1 MDFFSFFLSGC
12 YRPELWRLR
21 CKMNVPVPPP
31 YQGQPDSSRG
41 GWSDPGSSNHMR
53 CSSHGQGLLSLNFY
67 IQGVFFLQ
75 LFLLIITAN
84 VKTSCSQLE
93 LLLQIKISIKKTPRL
108 LSDFFLFWHWKLGGA
123 VEIVK
128 VCYFETW
135 AGALLITRPSA
146 MPLLSSSSRFSYV

>member
-108 LSDFFLFWHWKLGGA
+108 LSDFFFILALKIGRSSWNSQGLLFRNMSWSFTHYEAICNASL
-123 VEIVK
+123 VIIVQ
-128 VCYFETW
+128 
-135 AGALLITRPSA
+135 I
-146 MPLLSSSSRFSYV
+146 